1 METALK
7 IFFGLLLWIVL
18 VLISEKLF
26 DVSGLEKLSSPARI
40 VAVTVIAVV
49 LILLIVWIYHFALIV

>member
-7 IFFGLLLWIVL
+7 IFFGLMLWIVL

>member
-7 IFFGLLLWIVL
+7 IFFGLMLWIVL

-40 VAVTVIAVV
+40 VAVTVIVVV